1 MVPSNYAQEYRK
13 NAVTGAS
20 PLQLVVMLYDGA
32 LRFMEAGRFAM
43 VRKDLEAQNDKLQR
57 AQRIVTELMASLDMQ
72 RGGELAKNLFGIY
85 SYVLNELV
93 EANLTDKP
101 EPLDRS
107 IKIISDLRDS
117 WASLEA
123 SRREVVMDE
132 RVAA

>member
-43 VRKDLEAQNDKLQR
+43 VRNDLETQNDKLQR

-72 RGGELAKNLFGIY
+72 RGGELSKNLFGIY

-123 SRREVVMDE
+123 NRREVVMDE

>member
-13 NAVTGAS
+13 SAVTGAS

-43 VRKDLEAQNDKLQR
+43 VRKDLETQNDKLQR

-72 RGGELAKNLFGIY
+72 RGGELSKNLFGIY

-123 SRREVVMDE
+123 NRREVVMDE

>member
-43 VRKDLEAQNDKLQR
+43 VRNDLETQNDKLQR

-72 RGGELAKNLFGIY
+72 RGGELSKNLFGIY

-101 EPLDRS
+101 EPVDRS

-117 WASLEA
+117 WASLESA
-123 SRREVVMDE
+123 RREVVVDE